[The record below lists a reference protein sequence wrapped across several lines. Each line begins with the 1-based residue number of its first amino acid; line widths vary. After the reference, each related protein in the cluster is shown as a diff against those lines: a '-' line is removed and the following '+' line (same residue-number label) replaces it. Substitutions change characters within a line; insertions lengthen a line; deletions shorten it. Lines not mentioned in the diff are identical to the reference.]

1 MDADGANQAHL
12 THGTRPKGPASQPQF
27 SPDGK
32 KIVFEGW
39 KQGRVEIY
47 VMDSDGSHI
56 VDLSRSDAVN
66 ANPTFS
72 PDGKEIIFDS
82 LRQNNGKYGIYIMDA
97 TDGKPIVKVSHDNFS
112 DLEPAFSPSGANR
125 LPLKPR
131 QRRRWAVRDE
141 SRRLQRGPA
150 DA

>member
-72 PDGKEIIFDS
+72 QMAKRSSSTLCARTTASTGSTSWTPPT
-82 LRQNNGKYGIYIMDA
+82 A
-97 TDGKPIVKVSHDNFS
+97 
-112 DLEPAFSPSGANR
+112 SP
-125 LPLKPR
+125 
-131 QRRRWAVRDE
+131 
-141 SRRLQRGPA
+141 
-150 DA
+150 